1 MPYTL
6 TKLTPNL
13 IVSDVARSVRF
24 YCDVLGF
31 AVTATVPE
39 AAPYVFAIV
48 QSGPVEVFL
57 NAPEPAIAEYPAFKD
72 RPIGGTLTLFI
83 EVVNTNFG
91 SLADDSLPAPR
102 NDSLL
107 HPVGALEYSQLV
119 TVEDL
124 GFGIFEHYT
133 FLRTL
138 EDISGN
144 LHHGKLN
151 GTASVITRPI
161 SFRAGGLH
169 LAQVHRIRGFRTGF
183 QIDQFTLKGCAA
195 S

>member
-13 IVSDVARSVRF
+13 IVSDVERSVRF

-31 AVTATVPE
+31 AVAATVPE

-83 EVVNTNFG
+83 EVVDIAG
-91 SLADDSLPAPR
+91 VHASLKDRVPIVMPLEHKLYGVTEFAFADPDGYLITFAERDKPA
-102 NDSLL
+102 
-107 HPVGALEYSQLV
+107 
-119 TVEDL
+119 
-124 GFGIFEHYT
+124 
-133 FLRTL
+133 
-138 EDISGN
+138 
-144 LHHGKLN
+144 
-151 GTASVITRPI
+151 
-161 SFRAGGLH
+161 
-169 LAQVHRIRGFRTGF
+169 
-183 QIDQFTLKGCAA
+183 
-195 S
+195 